1 MWTRQDGSRAII
13 GIFSVRWQ
21 AGQKGD
27 EEAEVNVGIL
37 GDWEGMEEKREQR
50 RNDEDR
56 GVCLGATARQLDGG
70 GGGGGR

>member
-1 MWTRQDGSRAII
+1 M
-13 GIFSVRWQ
+13 
-21 AGQKGD
+21 
-27 EEAEVNVGIL
+27 NVGIL
-37 GDWEGMEEKREQR
+37 GDWEGREGKREQQ